1 METRYTPPNIL
12 RLVGVKLD
20 QYQSI
25 EAAAEE
31 RLVEGAGDAA
41 PQPPDAV
48 QPFDKIPR
56 VFTGLEDWPR
66 HTNLRCWQCD
76 FSFDD
81 RPKFVPTFVREVG
94 GADGGRGLEIGVLGN
109 MCTFACAE
117 LWIRE
122 KNMLGL
128 EQRWRAQ
135 DNLTFVYFLFTGRP
149 IARISPALNK
159 TDMRQYGGGDLDADT
174 FCRKMRELEAV
185 PRGDAVP
192 APVPEGERIRIV
204 LRSLERGAATVVA
217 NTNTVWGVCGVPTS
231 PAAVAAP
238 AVATAPAAAAA
249 TAVPPLPAAA
259 TAVLP
264 LPAAAVVP
272 AAASASNTIPKAAPA
287 TPKAAAPATPK
298 AAAPASK
305 AAAPASKAAAPASK
319 AAAPASKAA
328 APASKAAAPVSK
340 AAAPAIKAAAPASK
354 AAAPASKAAAP
365 ASKAAAPAIKAAA
378 PAIKTVPVPAPAAP
392 DTALDAALDAALNA
406 DAELAL
412 LLSGLELG

>member
-149 IARISPALNK
+149 IARIPPALNK

-185 PRGDAVP
+185 PRGDAAP

-217 NTNTVWGVCGVPTS
+217 NTNTVWGVCGVPPS

-259 TAVLP
+259 A
-264 LPAAAVVP
+264 AAAVVP
-272 AAASASNTIPKAAPA
+272 AAASASNTIPATPKTAAPA
-287 TPKAAAPATPK
+287 SKAAAPASK
-298 AAAPASK
+298 AAAVAAAPASK
-305 AAAPASKAAAPASK
+305 AAAPASKAAAV

-328 APASKAAAPVSK
+328 APASKAAAV
-340 AAAPAIKAAAPASK
+340 AAAPASK
-354 AAAPASKAAAP
+354 AAAVAAAPASKAAAV
-365 ASKAAAPAIKAAA
+365 AAAPAIKAAA
-378 PAIKTVPVPAPAAP
+378 PAIKAAVPAVKTVPVPAPAAP
-392 DTALDAALDAALNA
+392 DAAPNAAPDAALNA

-412 LLSGLELG
+412 ILSGLELG

>member
-149 IARISPALNK
+149 IARIPPALNK

-185 PRGDAVP
+185 PRGDAAP

-217 NTNTVWGVCGVPTS
+217 NTNTVWGVCGVPPS

-259 TAVLP
+259 A
-264 LPAAAVVP
+264 AAAVVP
-272 AAASASNTIPKAAPA
+272 AAASASNTIPATPKTAAPA
-287 TPKAAAPATPK
+287 SNTILKAAAPASK
-298 AAAPASK
+298 AAAPASKAVAVAAAPASKAAAFASK

-319 AAAPASKAA
+319 AAATAAAAASKAT
-328 APASKAAAPVSK
+328 APASKAAAT
-340 AAAPAIKAAAPASK
+340 A
-354 AAAPASKAAAP
+354 
-365 ASKAAAPAIKAAA
+365 AAA
-378 PAIKTVPVPAPAAP
+378 PAIKTVSVPAPAAP
-392 DTALDAALDAALNA
+392 DTALDAAPDAAPDAALNVALNA

-412 LLSGLELG
+412 ILSGLELG

>member
-149 IARISPALNK
+149 IARIPPALNK

-185 PRGDAVP
+185 PRGDAAP

-217 NTNTVWGVCGVPTS
+217 NTNTVWGVCGVPPS

-259 TAVLP
+259 A
-264 LPAAAVVP
+264 AAAVVP
-272 AAASASNTIPKAAPA
+272 AAASASNTIPATPTPAAPA
-287 TPKAAAPATPK
+287 SNTILK

-305 AAAPASKAAAPASK
+305 AAAPASKAVAVAAAPASKAAAFASK

-328 APASKAAAPVSK
+328 ATAAAAASKAT
-340 AAAPAIKAAAPASK
+340 APASK
-354 AAAPASKAAAP
+354 AAATA
-365 ASKAAAPAIKAAA
+365 AAA
-378 PAIKTVPVPAPAAP
+378 PAIKTVSVPAPAAP
-392 DTALDAALDAALNA
+392 DTALDAAPDAAPDAALNVALNA

-412 LLSGLELG
+412 ILSGLELG